1 MKKTRIDFM
10 NIGNVEFE
18 NNIFLA
24 PMAGVTDKPFRIL
37 CKEMGCGF
45 VYTEMVSSKG
55 LFYNSDKTK
64 LMLDIDERELPV
76 GVQLFGSDP
85 KIMGEMA
92 YEVSKDDKV
101 SIIDIN
107 MGCPAPK
114 IVKNC
119 EGSALMKDPKLA
131 YDIIYEASKKS
142 LVPVTVKF
150 RKGWDDDNINAVEFA
165 KMAENSGA
173 SAVTVHGR
181 TRVQMYEGSADW
193 DIIRKVKQSVN
204 IPVIGNG
211 DVFSPEDAKRMLDE
225 TGCDGV
231 LVARGAM
238 GNPWIF
244 KRIIHYL
251 STGEMLPEPSPK
263 ERIDMAI
270 RHTNMMVEYKGENIG
285 VKEMRKHIAWYI
297 KGLRNASSV
306 KNMINTINSKE
317 ELIEALLS
325 YKNDLE

>member
-1 MKKTRIDFM
+1 M

-64 LMLDIDERELPV
+64 LMLDIDDREFPV

-85 KIMGEMA
+85 NIMGEMA

-101 SIIDIN
+101 SIIDVN

-119 EGSALMKDPKLA
+119 EGSALMKDLKLA
-131 YDIIYEASKKS
+131 SDIIYEVSKKS

-181 TRVQMYEGSADW
+181 TRKQMYEGNADW

-263 ERIDMAI
+263 GRIDMAI

-297 KGLRNASSV
+297 KGLKNATSV

-317 ELIEALLS
+317 ELIDVLLS
-325 YKNDLE
+325 YKRDVEC